1 MPYLQNGGAQVP
13 LREHLPSW
21 LPAPSIS
28 PVDVLVYPSIAVY
41 PSTTPTAVSNPA
53 PDALYIHDLPTIDI
67 PTGHPPNEHTSG
79 QVPTSIASTE
89 DSSEPLDDQM
99 RGRKPAIA
107 AAGTFFG
114 LFSFSQLYQNVLF
127 DKITPWSERVEEK
140 AWVASSESW
149 IERKTCSWFGMCGI
163 THLNRS
169 RWTSKG
175 KKQLPLD
182 GEASDK
188 LDLSRFKQDARIL
201 PAGYDES
208 EVVKIPQYVLDH
220 APLIHLFSGENFWP
234 CDMTDHLIHTTP
246 HLNYTP
252 LQAADNHPDVR
263 YLDGLNKWGRFVYL
277 QSDDNV
283 EDRPKWLGGGTNI
296 PEVPSDGDDGSH
308 WHKHDE
314 EGPHGGSGRDYRKEP
329 WWHAGVG
336 DTKDRGGIRPDI
348 TSSGR
353 LVPTSTPDADNLIE
367 PENIWQPE
375 LMKDRRRF
383 EGKKVVGGRSDAPA
397 VLVVVPKGD
406 GVVDAFWFFFYSY
419 NLGNTVFNVRFGN
432 HVGDW
437 EHTTVRFHNGVPKA
451 VFFSEHAFGEAY
463 TWDAVEKIGKR
474 PVGFSATGTHA
485 MYATA
490 GVHPYVLPG
499 GILHDVTDRGPLWD
513 PSMNMYSY
521 TYDYQRDHLATSNI
535 TPEAPIGF
543 FYFAGHWG
551 DKFYPLSDPRQ
562 YRFLG
567 QYHYVNGPL
576 GPRFKNLGRQQ
587 ICQGNGDCIL
597 KNTLDSKRQ
606 RKMKRYPQVG
616 EGEQMTEDDA
626 KKVFGSEYDSA
637 S

>member
-1 MPYLQNGGAQVP
+1 MSSAGSAASAAFHLYSFLCTLLNHMPIVPFYQNGGAQVP
-13 LREHLPSW
+13 LGERLPSW
-21 LPAPSIS
+21 LPPSSMSSVSSIDI
-28 PVDVLVYPSIAVY
+28 PTYPSIATY
-41 PSTTPTAVSNPA
+41 SSTTPTVTPDAA
-53 PDALYIHDLPTIDI
+53 LDALYEHNLPTIDI
-67 PTGHPPNEHTSG
+67 SSDHPLNQEVLG
-79 QVPTSIASTE
+79 QAPAGGLSKE
-89 DSSEPLDDQM
+89 LDDSM
-99 RGRKPAIA
+99 KGRKPVIA
-107 AAGTFFG
+107 AAGTFLG
-114 LFSFSQLYQNVLF
+114 LFSFSQIYQNVLF
-127 DKITPWSERVEEK
+127 DKITPWSERMEEK

-149 IERKTCSWFGMCGI
+149 LERKTCDWFGMCGI
-163 THLNRS
+163 THLDKS

-175 KKQLPLD
+175 RIQTPRD
-182 GEASDK
+182 GESADK
-188 LDLSRFKQDARIL
+188 ADLSSFKEDARIL
-201 PAGYDES
+201 PEDYDQK
-208 EVVKIPQYVLDH
+208 EVVEIPQYVLDH
-220 APLIHLFSGENFWP
+220 APLIHLYSGENFWP
-234 CDMTDHLIHTTP
+234 
-246 HLNYTP
+246 
-252 LQAADNHPDVR
+252 
-263 YLDGLNKWGRFVYL
+263 WGRFVYL

-283 EDRPKWLGGGTNI
+283 EDRPKWLGGSTNI
-296 PEVPSDGDDGSH
+296 PEAPSDGDSGADWDDDDGKEGHHDGS
-308 WHKHDE
+308 
-314 EGPHGGSGRDYRKEP
+314 GNDYRKEP
-329 WWHAGVG
+329 WWHAGKG
-336 DTKDRGGIRPDI
+336 DTEDRGGIRPDS

-353 LVPTSTPDADNLIE
+353 LIPTSTPEGDKLVE
-367 PENIWQPE
+367 SEEIWQPE

-463 TWDAVEKIGKR
+463 TWDAVEKMGKR

-485 MYATA
+485 MYGTA
-490 GVHPYVLPG
+490 GTHPYVLPG

-513 PSMNMYSY
+513 PTMNMYSY
-521 TYDYQRDHLATSNI
+521 TYDYQRDHLATSNL

-597 KNTLDSKRQ
+597 KDTLDSNRQ
-606 RKMKRYPQVG
+606 RKMKRYPHVG
-616 EGEQMTEDDA
+616 EGEQMNEEDA
-626 KKVFGSEYDSA
+626 KKVFGPEYDSA

>member
-1 MPYLQNGGAQVP
+1 
-13 LREHLPSW
+13 
-21 LPAPSIS
+21 
-28 PVDVLVYPSIAVY
+28 
-41 PSTTPTAVSNPA
+41 
-53 PDALYIHDLPTIDI
+53 
-67 PTGHPPNEHTSG
+67 
-79 QVPTSIASTE
+79 
-89 DSSEPLDDQM
+89 
-99 RGRKPAIA
+99 
-107 AAGTFFG
+107 
-114 LFSFSQLYQNVLF
+114 
-127 DKITPWSERVEEK
+127 
-140 AWVASSESW
+140 
-149 IERKTCSWFGMCGI
+149 MCGLA
-163 THLNRS
+163 HLNKS

-175 KKQLPLD
+175 TKQTPLD
-182 GEASDK
+182 GEDAGK
-188 LDLSRFKQDARIL
+188 IDLSSFKEDARIL
-201 PAGYDES
+201 PDGYDEK
-208 EVVKIPQYVLDH
+208 EVLEIPQYILDH
-220 APLIHLFSGENFWP
+220 APLIHLYSGENFWP

-252 LQAADNHPDVR
+252 LQATDDHPNVR
-263 YLDGLNKWGRFVYL
+263 SMNELNRWGRFVYL

-283 EDRPKWLGGGTNI
+283 EDRPKWLGGSTNI
-296 PEVPSDGDDGSH
+296 PEVPTDGD
-308 WHKHDE
+308 
-314 EGPHGGSGRDYRKEP
+314 EGGDWEDDDPEGDHSKGNRNYKKEA

-336 DTKDRGGIRPDI
+336 DAEARGGIRPDS
-348 TSSGR
+348 TSPGR
-353 LVPTSTPDADNLIE
+353 LVPTSTPEGDQLVE
-367 PENIWQPE
+367 PEEEVWQPE

-383 EGKKVVGGRSDAPA
+383 EGKKVEGGRSDAPA

-463 TWDAVEKIGKR
+463 TWDAVEKMGKR
-474 PVGFSATGTHA
+474 VSLHTNYNKERSNTHQPIGFSATGTHA

-513 PSMNMYSY
+513 PTMNMYSY
-521 TYDYQRDHLATSNI
+521 TYDYQRDHLATSNL

-587 ICQGNGDCIL
+587 ICQGNGECVL
-597 KNTLDSKRQ
+597 KDTLEAGR
-606 RKMKRYPQVG
+606 RRVRRYPVVG
-616 EGEQMTEDDA
+616 EGEEMGEREA
-626 KKVFGSEYDSA
+626 GRVFGPET
-637 S
+637 

>member
-1 MPYLQNGGAQVP
+1 VI
-13 LREHLPSW
+13 PS
-21 LPAPSIS
+21 
-28 PVDVLVYPSIAVY
+28 
-41 PSTTPTAVSNPA
+41 PA
-53 PDALYIHDLPTIDI
+53 PDASSEHDLPTIDI
-67 PTGHPPNEHTSG
+67 LTYHSSNEHAAE
-79 QVPTSIASTE
+79 QAHTSIAGIE
-89 DSSEPLDDQM
+89 VSSSAPDDPM
-99 RGRKPAIA
+99 KGRKPAIA
-107 AAGTFFG
+107 VAGTFFG
-114 LFSFSQLYQNVLF
+114 LFSFSQIYQNVLF
-127 DKITPWSERVEEK
+127 DKITPWSERMEEK

-149 IERKTCSWFGMCGI
+149 IERKTCDWFGMCGI
-163 THLNRS
+163 THLNKS

-175 KKQLPLD
+175 KKQVPLV
-182 GEASDK
+182 GSNSDK
-188 LDLSRFKQDARIL
+188 VDLSSFKEDARIL
-201 PAGYDES
+201 PEDYDEK
-208 EVVKIPQYVLDH
+208 EIVEIPQYVLDH
-220 APLIHLFSGENFWP
+220 APLIHLYSGENFWP
-234 CDMTDHLIHTTP
+234 CDMTDHLVHTTP

-252 LQAADNHPDVR
+252 LQATDDHPDVR
-263 YLDGLNKWGRFVYL
+263 TLNDLNKWGRFVYL

-283 EDRPKWLGGGTNI
+283 EDRPKWLGGSTNI
-296 PEVPSDGDDGSH
+296 PEVPNDGKDDATLTN
-308 WHKHDE
+308 DE
-314 EGPHGGSGRDYRKEP
+314 ETNEPHASDRNYQKEP

-336 DTKDRGGIRPDI
+336 DTEDRGGIRPDF

-353 LVPTSTPDADNLIE
+353 LVPTSSPEGDKLVE
-367 PENIWQPE
+367 PEEIWQPE

-406 GVVDAFWFFFYSY
+406 GIVDAFWFFFYSY

-474 PVGFSATGTHA
+474 VSYAGACNRTCTNTRQPIGFSATGTHA

-521 TYDYQRDHLATSNI
+521 TYDYQRDHLATSNL

-551 DKFYPLSDPRQ
+551 DKFYPLSDARQ

-597 KNTLDSKRQ
+597 KDRLETKSRRNI
-606 RKMKRYPQVG
+606 KRYPHVG
-616 EGEQMTEDDA
+616 EGEQMTDDDA
-626 KKVFGSEYDSA
+626 KRVFGDYNA
-637 S
+637 AP